1 MTGLWYY
8 NKIIIIII
16 ITRII
21 IIIIILLLIIIIII
35 VITSDVLE
43 HKWRARPKDYRIHS
57 NYSTALIIE
66 PSGNN
71 IFFQHQ
77 SNFVINFFC
86 VA

>member
-21 IIIIILLLIIIIII
+21 IIIIIIII

-57 NYSTALIIE
+57 NCSTALIIE

-77 SNFVINFFC
+77 SNFVINFLWC
-86 VA
+86 LAK